1 MSTSIMQEAV
11 KAVVFLKPGA
21 TATEEEIIDHCKK
34 LIASYKKPKH
44 VVITD
49 AMLPKNPGG
58 KILKKALKG
67 M

>member
-1 MSTSIMQEAV
+1 MPAS
-11 KAVVFLKPGA
+11 
-21 TATEEEIIDHCKK
+21 KK

-58 KILKKALKG
+58 KILKKALKA